1 MTSNDEYG
9 SWTRA
14 CFEEEN
20 DTMRIVLRDLLA
32 EGNMQK
38 PSPQF
43 GAWRKVARLATGML
57 FCASLAGW
65 AQTPDPQG
73 GDQNKSWKA
82 TTESEDSGNTNPTR
96 TIESHTQNGNRTL
109 DKQSVQ
115 RRGPNGNFEP
125 FQDIEKE
132 SVQVNATTVRTVVR
146 TFATDGKG
154 QKTLVQMTEEE
165 KRTPPGGKAT
175 VERTTSNPDLNGRF
189 QVVRREIQDTKKTSP
204 DVEETKTTVFLPGG
218 NGGLAPAIEVQESR
232 KQSGDHTVEFQKST
246 LFPDGN
252 GNWQVGE
259 ARQGTIKEDGK
270 NRVSEEHVSRPGSDG
285 KLAEVSRTVAKEA
298 ESASGEKRNTIETF
312 STDVPGSAP
321 DGKLHL
327 VERVTTAG
335 RTGSSGQITEQQV
348 ENVNPG
354 DPGAGL
360 RVTAATTDT
369 VRAGASGTQATR
381 TIRIRDA
388 NGSLGVVAVDT
399 TKSDNV
405 HAVQVDIAPSN
416 KPK

>member
-1 MTSNDEYG
+1 
-9 SWTRA
+9 
-14 CFEEEN
+14 
-20 DTMRIVLRDLLA
+20 MRIVIRDLGA
-32 EGNMQK
+32 EGHRPK
-38 PSPQF
+38 HSPPF
-43 GAWRKVARLATGML
+43 DGSRKMARLATGML
-57 FCASLAGW
+57 FCLALASW
-65 AQTPDPQG
+65 AQTPDPQE

-82 TTESEDSGNTNPTR
+82 TTESEGSGNTNPTR
-96 TIESHTQNGNRTL
+96 TIESHTQSGNRTV

-165 KRTPPGGKAT
+165 KRTLPGGNGT

-189 QVVRREIQDTKKTSP
+189 VVVRREIQDTKKTSP
-204 DVEETKTTVFLPGG
+204 DGEETKTTVLLPGG

-232 KQSGDHTVEFQKST
+232 KKVGDHTVEFQKST

-252 GNWQVGE
+252 GNWQIGE

-270 NRVSEEHVSRPGSDG
+270 NRVAEEHVSRPGSDG
-285 KLAEVSRTVAKEA
+285 KLAEVSRTVSK
-298 ESASGEKRNTIETF
+298 ESASGSGEKRNTIETY
-312 STDVPGSAP
+312 SSDVPGSAP

-335 RTGSSGQITEQQV
+335 RTGSSGGQITEKQV

-360 RVTAATTDT
+360 RVTATTTDT

-381 TIRIRDA
+381 TIQVRDA
-388 NGSLGVVAVDT
+388 NGNLGVVAVDT

-405 HAVQVDIAPSN
+405 HTVQVDIAPAT